1 MFPIVWENN
10 ISQWTDHGSN
20 TPMWQ
25 KDKSFWFTGYFV
37 TGLEIISGESLDT
50 MTGQIHFSLV
60 MYCFSTFVTLI
71 LSFELSFHLCCFRYT
86 VVYYDSVK
94 IL

>member
-25 KDKSFWFTGYFV
+25 KEKSSWFTGYFV

-60 MYCFSTFVTLI
+60 MYCFSTFVTL
-71 LSFELSFHLCCFRYT
+71 LFFHSNYPFICVALDTLLFITT
-86 VVYYDSVK
+86 V
-94 IL
+94 